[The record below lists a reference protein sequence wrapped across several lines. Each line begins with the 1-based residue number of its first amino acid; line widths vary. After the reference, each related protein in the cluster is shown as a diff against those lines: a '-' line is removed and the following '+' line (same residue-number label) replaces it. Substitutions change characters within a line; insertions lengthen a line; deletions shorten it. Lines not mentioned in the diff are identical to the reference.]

1 MKERLKEILAKAKDS
16 FENAQNVQEAESLR
30 VEFLG
35 KKGQLTEILKS
46 MKDLA
51 PEDRKVM
58 GQIANETKAQI
69 EALLSDRMAKLKA
82 LQQEAEFKLQTVD
95 VTEPG
100 IIKSVGTKHLIT
112 QTIEDITKIFA
123 SMGFSVSEGPEVE
136 TVYNNFDALN
146 AGPNHPARD
155 ITDTFYITDDVLLR
169 TQTSCVQ
176 VRTLQ
181 SQKPPIRVIAPGR
194 CFRCDTPDATH
205 SPMFHQIE
213 GLVVDEGITMADL
226 KGVLDSFAKQMFG
239 SSIKTNFRPHHFP
252 FTEPSAEMDVS
263 CFKCG
268 GKGCSVCKGSGW
280 IEILGCG
287 MVHPNVLKVG
297 GIDTEKYTGFAFGM
311 GVERIAMLKYE
322 VDDIRLLYENDV
334 RFIEQF
340 K

>member
-1 MKERLKEILAKAKDS
+1 MQERLKQILEESKK
-16 FENAQNVQEAESLR
+16 QLQEAVSVADAEDVR
-30 VEFLG
+30 VKVLG
-35 KKGQLTEILKS
+35 KKGQLTEILRS
-46 MKDLA
+46 MGKLA
-51 PEDRKVM
+51 PEERKEL
-58 GQIANETKAQI
+58 GQAANQVRSEVEKMLEETFENLKSKAR
-69 EALLSDRMAKLKA
+69 EAKFKA
-82 LQQEAEFKLQTVD
+82 EKID

-100 IIKSVGTKHLIT
+100 KLYKLGTKHPVTI
-112 QTIEDITKIFA
+112 TIEEISRVFK
-123 SMGFSVSEGPEVE
+123 SMGFTLTEGPEVE
-136 TVYNNFDALN
+136 TVFNNFDALN

-155 ITDTFYITDDVLLR
+155 WTDTFYVNDDVLLR
-169 TQTSCVQ
+169 TQTSPVQ
-176 VRTLQ
+176 VRTLMN
-181 SQKPPIRVIAPGR
+181 QKPPIRVFAPGR

-205 SPMFHQIE
+205 SPMFHQVE

-239 SSIKTNFRPHHFP
+239 PEARTKFRPHHFP

-268 GKGCSVCKGSGW
+268 GKGCKVCKGSGW

-311 GVERIAMLKYE
+311 GVERIAMLKYGI
-322 VDDIRLLYENDV
+322 DDIRLLYENDM

>member
-1 MKERLKEILAKAKDS
+1 MNDTIKRIIEEANQRAKEVNSLED
-16 FENAQNVQEAESLR
+16 AEDMR
-30 VEFLG
+30 VKMLG
-35 KKGQLTEILKS
+35 KKGSLTEIMKS

-51 PEDRKVM
+51 PEDRKAF
-58 GQIANETKAQI
+58 GQAANEARAQI
-69 EALLSDRMAKLKA
+69 EALINERITFFKELKK
-82 LQQEAEFKLQTVD
+82 QAEFAAEKID

-100 IIKSVGTKHLIT
+100 KVRRLGTKHLVSIT
-112 QTIEDITKIFA
+112 IDEISRIFMN
-123 SMGFSVSEGPEVE
+123 MGFSVAEGPEVE
-136 TVYNNFDALN
+136 TVFNNFDALN

-155 ITDTFYITDDVLLR
+155 MSDTFYITDDVLLR

-176 VRTLQ
+176 VRTLEN
-181 SQKPPIRVIAPGR
+181 QKPPIKVIAPGR

-205 SPMFHQIE
+205 SPMFHQVE
-213 GLVVDEGITMADL
+213 GLVVGEGITMADL

-239 SSIKTNFRPHHFP
+239 SSVQTKFRPHHFP

-268 GKGCSVCKGSGW
+268 GKGCNVCKGSGW

-334 RFIEQF
+334 RFIDQF

>member
-1 MKERLKEILAKAKDS
+1 MKDRLNEILAKAKES
-16 FENAQNVQEAESLR
+16 FEKVQSVSDAEALR
-30 VEFLG
+30 VELLG

-58 GQIANETKAQI
+58 GQVANETKAQI
-69 EALLSDRMAKLKA
+69 EALLAEKMAKLKA
-82 LQQEAEFKLQTVD
+82 LQREAEFKLQTVD

-100 IIKSVGTKHLIT
+100 IIKPVGTKHLIT
-112 QTIEDITKIFA
+112 QTIEEITKIFA

-205 SPMFHQIE
+205 SPMFHQVE

-268 GKGCSVCKGSGW
+268 GKGCNVCKGSGW

>member
-1 MKERLKEILAKAKDS
+1 MTERLKDILAQAKEKLES
-16 FENAQNVQEAESLR
+16 AQSVQEAEALR

-35 KKGQLTEILKS
+35 KKGQLTDILKS

-51 PEDRKVM
+51 PEERKEM
-58 GQIANETKAQI
+58 GRVANETKAQI
-69 EALLSDRMAKLKA
+69 EALLSGKMDALKKL
-82 LQQEAEFKLQTVD
+82 QREAEFKLQAVD

-100 IIKSVGTKHLIT
+100 IIKTVGTPHLIT
-112 QTIEDITKIFA
+112 QTIEEITRIFG
-123 SMGFSVSEGPEVE
+123 SMGFSVAEGPEVE
-136 TVYNNFDALN
+136 TVFNNFDALN

-155 ITDTFYITDDVLLR
+155 MTDTFYITDDVLLR

-181 SQKPPIRVIAPGR
+181 NQKPPIRVIAPGR

-226 KGVLDSFAKQMFG
+226 KGVLDSMAKQLFG
-239 SSIKTNFRPHHFP
+239 SGTKTNFRPHHFP

-268 GKGCSVCKGSGW
+268 GKGCNVCKGSGW